1 MNSVAMTDSMFARSG
16 VPSLWWNAEVREE
29 RAVRRDREH
38 PVADIIHEA
47 PEFMSVKM
55 KRIAVMP
62 KRTSAAP
69 P

>member
-1 MNSVAMTDSMFARSG
+1 MTPDSMFARSG
-16 VPSLWWNAEVREE
+16 VPSFWWNAPKYGKNVPSAAATASTRSP
-29 RAVRRDREH
+29 H
-38 PVADIIHEA
+38 IIHEA